1 MPRTSSSSSKKDKN
15 DVKHFRFKATD
26 RIDFGFQTESIYLV
40 VAQNAEKINL
50 CNWYTI

>member
-15 DVKHFRFKATD
+15 DVKHLRFKATD
-26 RIDFGFQTESIYLV
+26 RNDFGLLTKSIYLA